1 MDKTSDD
8 KIIVNENWDN
18 ELLNLNARHINELWG
33 WMAQF
38 EEGKISET
46 ELKRKIQESDRK
58 YEELKKKVAD

>member
-1 MDKTSDD
+1 MGKEGEG
-8 KIIVNENWDN
+8 IINENWDN

-33 WMAQF
+33 WMSQF

-58 YEELKKKVAD
+58 YEELKKKVGG